1 MNLNCGIILVTYCV
15 ELNLIRITITCKKL
29 CLFYCCVGVSQ
40 VQGLKTSS
48 STKTLTFSFSFFF
61 SQEIKWH
68 YYAMMNNAK
77 RLSWDIVVLTKKL
90 KIDWRYVCG
99 EGNSLEVLEALACL
113 AALHVP
119 AKHRAK
125 EFSNMPARGKVFIE
139 SRPVLKPSLKWHL
152 IPKP

>member
-1 MNLNCGIILVTYCV
+1 
-15 ELNLIRITITCKKL
+15 
-29 CLFYCCVGVSQ
+29 
-40 VQGLKTSS
+40 
-48 STKTLTFSFSFFF
+48 
-61 SQEIKWH
+61 
-68 YYAMMNNAK
+68 MMNNAK

-125 EFSNMPARGKVFIE
+125 EFWNMPARVQGVYRE
-139 SRPVLKPSLKWHL
+139 PSCAKAITKMTPHF
-152 IPKP
+152 